1 MIYSCHMASKKGTP
15 PLAVTHPALAKQAN
29 GWDPN
34 EVTAGSGRKLSWKCL
49 KGHIYLMAIYNRTGK
64 PEESCPIC
72 SNHQVLVGYN
82 DLATTHPEIAKEAD
96 GWDPTTVTAG
106 SNKKLRWK
114 CSNSHTYEST
124 ITSRTKTGN
133 SCAICVNQRVL
144 VGYNDLATTHPAVA
158 IIADGWDPTTVVWG
172 SNKKKQWKCVKGH
185 SFEASINS
193 ITSRSAGCSVCAGKQ
208 ILVGYNDLAT
218 THPEIALEAD
228 GWDPRTV
235 TAGSNSKQ
243 SWKCKKGHVYRVDPN
258 HRVGQ
263 GGGCPFCSG
272 RQVLAG
278 FNDLATTHPEIA
290 LEADGWDP
298 TIINAGSH
306 KKLPWKCPAGHNYE
320 SVCYSRTMAGN
331 SCPYCANLAILV
343 GYNDLA
349 TTHPEIAKEAD
360 GWDPTTVVAGTGV
373 KKDWKCKKGH
383 QYKSSVHGRSGERAT
398 GCPYCANLAILVGYN
413 DLATTHP
420 EIAKEADGWDPTT
433 VVAGT
438 AQKRKWKCKNG
449 HASFEQAITNR
460 TGQGNGCPSCASSG
474 FDPGKDAWLYFM
486 RHEEFNYLQIGITNQ
501 PEVRLKTHERLGWEL
516 LEIRGPMDG
525 HLCARWEKDILRM
538 LRAKGANMGPSKA
551 KIKVEID
558 NISKVVHT
566 EMWSYGSFPVT
577 SIIELMRH
585 TEDYEENQGINS

>member
-1 MIYSCHMASKKGTP
+1 MASKKGTP

-290 LEADGWDP
+290 
-298 TIINAGSH
+298 
-306 KKLPWKCPAGHNYE
+306 
-320 SVCYSRTMAGN
+320 
-331 SCPYCANLAILV
+331 
-343 GYNDLA
+343 
-349 TTHPEIAKEAD
+349 
-360 GWDPTTVVAGTGV
+360 
-373 KKDWKCKKGH
+373 
-383 QYKSSVHGRSGERAT
+383 
-398 GCPYCANLAILVGYN
+398 
-413 DLATTHP
+413 
-420 EIAKEADGWDPTT
+420 KEADGWDPTT